1 MFMRQ
6 TVECAE
12 APGKV
17 ETIHSNDLAIRKQG
31 LQYRHRGVILGILKC
46 WTQNAGVAD
55 QTAKELFERDWH
67 EVSEL
72 SLKQPVSRQ
81 TE

>member
-1 MFMRQ
+1 MRQ

-31 LQYRHRGVILGILKC
+31 LQYRHRGVILWILKC
-46 WTQNAGVAD
+46 WTQNAGVA
-55 QTAKELFERDWH
+55 
-67 EVSEL
+67 
-72 SLKQPVSRQ
+72 Q
-81 TE
+81 TEVCITTGQRTAVLNLSPGPFQLC

>member
-46 WTQNAGVAD
+46 WTQNAGVA
-55 QTAKELFERDWH
+55 QTKVCITTGQRTAVLN
-67 EVSEL
+67 L
-72 SLKQPVSRQ
+72 SPGPFQLC
-81 TE
+81 